1 MSMSA
6 QPLSYCAEEQDRDMA
21 SSTHLARYLAERAF
35 VDPTGTI
42 LIIIG
47 SVQLRLLQ
55 RLVDDYIGVLED
67 EMQAYEDAF
76 SGVKALLDTHLAQ
89 TWWVGYC

>member
-1 MSMSA
+1 MSV
-6 QPLSYCAEEQDRDMA
+6 QLPFYLSTGQDTNMA
-21 SSTHLARYLAERAF
+21 SSTHLARYFADRAF
-35 VDPTGTI
+35 INPVGTI